1 MQAVLLPTLGRW
13 FSYHQRP
20 VARNLQLLLDT
31 QLLVPARLQGRYQ
44 PHKKVRLRYH
54 YDRQLELAQVA
65 VVQGYQTIGYLPLPD
80 AQLVYS
86 WKEARLNFSF
96 RLLQVGCNEQ
106 GSELLRL
113 RVTMP

>member
-1 MQAVLLPTLGRW
+1 MHAALLPTLGRW

-20 VARNLQLLLDT
+20 IARNLQLLLDT

-44 PHKKVRLRYH
+44 SHKKTRLRYH

-86 WKEARLNFSF
+86 WKEARLCFSF
-96 RLLQVGCNEQ
+96 RLLDTEPNELGAEQ
-106 GSELLRL
+106 LRI
-113 RVTMP
+113 RITMP